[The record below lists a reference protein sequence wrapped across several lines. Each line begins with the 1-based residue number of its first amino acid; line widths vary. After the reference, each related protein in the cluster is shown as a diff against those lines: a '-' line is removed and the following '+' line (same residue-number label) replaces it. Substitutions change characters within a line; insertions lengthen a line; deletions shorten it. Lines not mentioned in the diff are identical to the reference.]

1 MVTKHRKYKMPRGEL
16 WTSEE
21 EEKLLQS
28 LADGKS
34 TAQISREHDR
44 TPGSIKSRVRRIAV
58 QMIGN
63 GKTIEE
69 VCNVLPITPDMI
81 QRAMTQRQVIDNE
94 SIREMLIRIE
104 EKLDRLLNK

>member
-1 MVTKHRKYKMPRGEL
+1 MTRGDP

-21 EEKLLQS
+21 EKKLLQS
-28 LADGKS
+28 ISDGKS
-34 TAQISREHDR
+34 IATISKEHDR
-44 TPGSIKSRVRRIAV
+44 TPGSIRGRMRRIAV

-69 VCNVLPITPDMI
+69 VCNVLPITPEMI
-81 QRAMTQRQVIDNE
+81 QRAMTQRQVVDNE

>member
-1 MVTKHRKYKMPRGEL
+1 MPRGDP

-28 LADGKS
+28 ISDGKS
-34 TAQISREHDR
+34 IATISFEHDR

-69 VCNVLPITPDMI
+69 VCNVLPITPEMI
-81 QRAMTQRQVIDNE
+81 QRAMTQRQVVDNE
-94 SIREMLIRIE
+94 SIREILIRVE

>member
-1 MVTKHRKYKMPRGEL
+1 MPRGDP

-21 EEKLLQS
+21 EKKLLQS
-28 LADGKS
+28 ISDGKS
-34 TAQISREHDR
+34 IATISSEHDR
-44 TPGSIKSRVRRIAV
+44 TPGSIKSRMRRIAV

-69 VCNVLPITPDMI
+69 VCNVLPITPEMI
-81 QRAMTQRQVIDNE
+81 QRAMTQRQVVDNE

-104 EKLDRLLNK
+104 EKLDCLLNK

>member
-1 MVTKHRKYKMPRGEL
+1 MPKGEL
-16 WTSEE
+16 WTREE

-34 TAQISREHDR
+34 TSVISREHER
-44 TPGSIKSRVRRIAV
+44 TPGSIRSRVRHIAV

-69 VCNVLPITPDMI
+69 VCNVLPITADMI
-81 QRAMTQRQVIDNE
+81 QRAMTQRQVVDNE
-94 SIREMLIRIE
+94 SIREILIRIE
-104 EKLDRLLNK
+104 EKLDTLLYKFTSD

>member
-1 MVTKHRKYKMPRGEL
+1 MPRGDP

-28 LADGKS
+28 LSDGKS
-34 TAQISREHDR
+34 MAEISREHDR

-69 VCNVLPITPDMI
+69 VCNVLPITPGSI
-81 QRAMTQRQVIDNE
+81 QRAMSMAPPQCKDNE

>member
-1 MVTKHRKYKMPRGEL
+1 MPRGEL
-16 WTSEE
+16 WTRDE

-44 TPGSIKSRVRRIAV
+44 TPGSIKSRIRRIAV

-69 VCNVLPITPDMI
+69 VCNVLPITPDVI
-81 QRAMTQRQVIDNE
+81 QRAMTQRQVVDNE
-94 SIREMLIRIE
+94 SIREILIRVE
-104 EKLDRLLNK
+104 EKLDSILKRV

>member
-1 MVTKHRKYKMPRGEL
+1 MPRGDP

-21 EEKLLQS
+21 EKKLLQS
-28 LADGKS
+28 ISDGKS
-34 TAQISREHDR
+34 IATISSEHDR
-44 TPGSIKSRVRRIAV
+44 TPGSIRSRMRRIAV

-69 VCNVLPITPDMI
+69 VCNVLPITPEMI
-81 QRAMTQRQVIDNE
+81 QRAMTQRQVVDNE